1 VNGEP
6 RFVAV
11 YRWVVDPEQA
21 AAFERWWREG
31 TDALKAHGSF
41 GSTLAREGEG
51 HYIGIALWPSA
62 AARGAAFAARAD
74 AAPAPGL
81 IEFAELSGADLVDL
95 RWSL

>member
-1 VNGEP
+1 VSGEP

-11 YRWVVDPEQA
+11 YRWVVHPAQA

-51 HYIGIALWPSA
+51 CYVGIALWPSA
-62 AARGAAFAARAD
+62 HARAAAFAARAD
-74 AAPAPGL
+74 AAPAPGV
-81 IEFAELSGADLVDL
+81 IEFVELSAAHLVDL